1 MSVAFIYFVPQ
12 QYRLKY
18 GLQSDKVKGEIS
30 ITCDA
35 WQANNVDGYFV
46 VTGHWIEESSPG
58 VWTLQEAILGFT
70 RLNNAHHGIRLG
82 QALFK
87 IVKRIGIESRVGSS
101 SSSRTI

>member
-58 VWTLQEAILGFT
+58 VWTLQEIYAAQQCSPWDPSRAGFIQ
-70 RLNNAHHGIRLG
+70 NCQAHRN
-82 QALFK
+82 
-87 IVKRIGIESRVGSS
+87 
-101 SSSRTI
+101 